1 MEAIFKQPKGKRIT
15 LDELAAMMAR
25 AFSAMQAQ
33 IDQLPTKEDVRNQVE
48 EALKPFAKK
57 SDLNPYATKDDVK
70 NEIREALR
78 PYATKDDVR
87 QIVRQE
93 IRPLVD
99 RVDRLEDRVIY
110 SEA

>member
-33 IDQLPTKEDVRNQVE
+33 IDQLPTKED
-48 EALKPFAKK
+48 LKNYATKDELK
-57 SDLNPYATKDDVK
+57 EILGSYATKDDLKV
-70 NEIREALR
+70 
-78 PYATKDDVR
+78 YATKDDVR

-93 IRPLVD
+93 IRPLVE